1 MNFFAV
7 QISLLA
13 SRLHL
18 QRNWQFLESTDSHGL
33 TKAKVETG
41 NNMQMLVQVDRGWTG
56 HKSDTAAGKTKS
68 KPKVGG
74 ATAPYGLIPRRLFSN
89 NFQRFLPNIISR
101 SYGPG
106 WKWFPPPSTGPVTPS
121 CGSALN
127 RTGGRRGLLPNQT
140 QDTGWDGRKGW
151 HTKMLPQISTLGL
164 PVSSITILSAWSL
177 IALLYL

>member
-18 QRNWQFLESTDSHGL
+18 QRNWQLFESTDSHGI
-33 TKAKVETG
+33 TKAKMETG

-56 HKSDTAAGKTKS
+56 HKSDTVAGKTKS

-89 NFQRFLPNIISR
+89 NFQCFLPNIISR

-106 WKWFPPPSTGPVTPS
+106 WKWFPPHSTGPVTPS

-127 RTGGRRGLLPNQT
+127 RTGGGGGSR
-140 QDTGWDGRKGW
+140 RKGGSCQ
-151 HTKMLPQISTLGL
+151 TKPRTPAEMVGRVDTEICSNKSQPLG
-164 PVSSITILSAWSL
+164 SQSL
-177 IALLYL
+177 